1 MVFGPQGTPCMHG
14 FILIGAAGH
23 PQGQQTPDKGS
34 SRHQTRQDG
43 QGRVKKFLQGSTGGN
58 QTGRGATN
66 RLLQNKIATTNQ
78 KLLPYC
84 KTVRT
89 ESQQT
94 AR

>member
-1 MVFGPQGTPCMHG
+1 MQLRSKGLLHSLQEPPSRTPFKKGFFAFVEPPRGLRQHG
-14 FILIGAAGH
+14 QEVVKPFI
-23 PQGQQTPDKGS
+23 
-34 SRHQTRQDG
+34 
-43 QGRVKKFLQGSTGGN
+43 QGSTGGN